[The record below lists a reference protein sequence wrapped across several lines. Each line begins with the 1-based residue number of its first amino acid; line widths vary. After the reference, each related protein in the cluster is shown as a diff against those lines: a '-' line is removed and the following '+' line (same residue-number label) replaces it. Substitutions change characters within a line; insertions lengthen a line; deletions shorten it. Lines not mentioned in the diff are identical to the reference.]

1 MFAKHAE
8 QEEKDVDTGA
18 DRKSQDEGP
27 YSLINYKLEATSN
40 KKNTDA
46 IPFSRQVLLHARY
59 LGEADTV
66 HSHLSRPDLG
76 LLVKPR
82 RGTWCAHSD

>member
-1 MFAKHAE
+1 MFAKQAE

-40 KKNTDA
+40 KKK
-46 IPFSRQVLLHARY
+46 H
-59 LGEADTV
+59 
-66 HSHLSRPDLG
+66 
-76 LLVKPR
+76 
-82 RGTWCAHSD
+82 